1 MSTLRTRVRGLFLA
15 LSMAGG
21 VAMGA
26 GPVLA
31 QHGEPSHG
39 EEVVHEAGELAD
51 AAEGHEAE
59 HHEVHWD
66 YFQLA
71 GQLTNFAIWL
81 TLLYILLNRVL
92 PKFLADRRAGIVDGL
107 EEAKRMKGEAEAK
120 FAEYSKRIDTMD
132 AELERVREDMR
143 KAGQAE
149 RDHLV
154 SKTSEKAA
162 RMHAEARF
170 LVEQQVKQLKEE
182 LTREAIESAV
192 TAAEAILR
200 QGTTAADQQ
209 RLADEYL
216 ARLKTSASKNP
227 QPGASS

>member
-1 MSTLRTRVRGLFLA
+1 MSTLRSHVRGLFVLVAIA
-15 LSMAGG
+15 L
-21 VAMGA
+21 GA
-26 GPVLA
+26 FTASPLLA

-51 AAEGHEAE
+51 ETSEHGE
-59 HHEVHWD
+59 HHEPHWD
-66 YFQLA
+66 YFQFA

-81 TLLYILLNRVL
+81 TLLYILLNRVM
-92 PKFLADRRAGIVDGL
+92 PKLLADRRAGIVDGL
-107 EEAKRMKGEAEAK
+107 EEAKRMKTEAEAK

-132 AELERVREDMR
+132 AELDRVREDMR

-149 RDHLV
+149 RDRLV
-154 SKTSEKAA
+154 SEASEKAA

-170 LVEQQVKQLKEE
+170 LVEQQMKQLKEE

-192 TAAEAILR
+192 VAAEAILR
-200 QGTTAADQQ
+200 QGTSAADQQ

>member
-1 MSTLRTRVRGLFLA
+1 MSTLRTRTRSLSLCLA
-15 LSMAGG
+15 L
-21 VAMGA
+21 GA
-26 GPVLA
+26 GALFAAPVLA
-31 QHGEPSHG
+31 QHGEPSRG
-39 EEVVHEAGELAD
+39 EQVVHEAGENAD
-51 AAEGHEAE
+51 AAEGLGAE
-59 HHEVHWD
+59 HHEPHWD
-66 YFQLA
+66 YFQFA

-149 RDHLV
+149 RDRLV
-154 SKTSEKAA
+154 ADASEKAQ

-182 LTREAIESAV
+182 LTREAILSAV
-192 TAAEAILR
+192 GAAESILR
-200 QGTTAADQQ
+200 ERTSAADQQ

-216 ARLKTSASKNP
+216 ARLESTSTKTT
-227 QPGASS
+227 GASS